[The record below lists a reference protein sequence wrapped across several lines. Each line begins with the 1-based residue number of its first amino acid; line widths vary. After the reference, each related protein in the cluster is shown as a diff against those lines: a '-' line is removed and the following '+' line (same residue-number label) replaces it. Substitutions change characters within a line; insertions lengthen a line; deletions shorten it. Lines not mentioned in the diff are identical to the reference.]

1 MKQKIKRVLSAVA
14 LYIDDMLLIAA
25 GACFTLSAY
34 ESAGRAAALA
44 AAGACFA
51 VYALLIARSRRGGA
65 GR

>member
-25 GACFTLSAY
+25 GACFALAAY
-34 ESAGRAAALA
+34 EAAGRAAALA
-44 AAGACFA
+44 AAGAWLA